1 MIWHTDLKGD
11 KPLQKEAL
19 LTPKKV
25 LSEKEAD
32 AEEEKTLMDLL
43 RLYWQQYCEKS
54 TIHGVRY
61 IYDPSLRSIERLIWS
76 ALVITCVTLTCIAY
90 GMLAERYSA
99 QKLQTVVENSQYPV
113 YQIPFPAVGVCP
125 NNHINWGRFEA
136 AKSTFLPANAD
147 HNVAEVFTTFVGNME
162 SLAFGQFHSFA
173 EMDDVN
179 LELLDGIDV
188 TNLTHFMSI
197 RCEDIFVKG
206 QCFWRRVPFNC
217 CSMFIMEK
225 TEHGFCFVF
234 NSILSP
240 ESKQL
245 REKNGRKFYPYHNSK
260 AGQGSGLG
268 FQIKLNNAMKKP
280 DSKLDDTITILIKRP
295 EQLSNNGYTISAGT
309 ETYVIVRPEITES
322 SKDIRPLKQEQRNC
336 FFEDENSLKNYQVA
350 PNVDKEL
357 ILNNCVNVCH
367 EEHLRKY
374 CNCTLPQFFLS
385 TDPTVETCRASQFR
399 CLAKHNDI
407 FGYDKRLEEDAYFSS
422 AKPGMTCSCLI
433 PCNIIEYYTSLTTLP
448 FNAHKTKH
456 NPHEQYYKIDVHYQS
471 EVVIKYRTSL
481 EFTSIDLIA
490 NFGGV
495 FGLCLGASM
504 VSAVELFYYLT
515 VGLALYLYDNNYYG
529 ILKQHIRDLRMKWIS
544 GIKETLN
551 EEYGN
556 GTSLKRKTTFVPKR
570 PQQKS
575 NKW

>member
-1 MIWHTDLKGD
+1 MVWHTNVKNS
-11 KPLQKEAL
+11 KTPQMESL
-19 LTPKKV
+19 LTPKKIIT
-25 LSEKEAD
+25 EKQQEA
-32 AEEEKTLMDLL
+32 EQQEEKTLMDLL

-125 NNHINWGRFEA
+125 NNHINWNRFEA
-136 AKSTFLPANAD
+136 AKATFLPPNAD
-147 HNVAEVFTTFVGNME
+147 HNVVEVFTSFVGSME
-162 SLAFGQFHSFA
+162 SLAFGQFDSFA

-179 LELLDGIDV
+179 LELLDGIDI
-188 TNLTHFMSI
+188 TNLTQFMTI

-206 QCFWRRVPFNC
+206 NCYWRRVPFDC
-217 CSMFIMEK
+217 CSMFVVEK
-225 TEHGFCFVF
+225 TEHGYCFVF
-234 NSILSP
+234 NSILSKA
-240 ESKQL
+240 SQQL
-245 REKNGRKFYPYHNSK
+245 KEKHGAKFYPFHNSK

-268 FQIKLNNAMKKP
+268 FQIKMDNSMKRNE
-280 DSKLDDTITILIKRP
+280 SKLDDTITILIKRP
-295 EQLSNNGYTISAGT
+295 EKLSNNGYTISAGT
-309 ETYVIVRPEITES
+309 ETYVIIRPEITES
-322 SKDIRPLKQEQRNC
+322 SKDIRPLKKEQRNC
-336 FFEDENSLKNYQVA
+336 FFEDENALQSY
-350 PNVDKEL
+350 NVSPVVERDL

-374 CNCTLPQFFLS
+374 CNCTLPQFFLN
-385 TDPTVETCRASQFR
+385 TDAS
-399 CLAKHNDI
+399 DI
-407 FGYDKRLEEDAYFSS
+407 FSYDKRLEEDAYFSS

-448 FNAHKTKH
+448 LTAPTNSTE
-456 NPHEQYYKIDVHYQS
+456 EQYYKVDVHYQS

-490 NFGGV
+490 NFGGI

-504 VSAVELFYYLT
+504 VSAVELLYYLT
-515 VGLALYLYDNNYYG
+515 VGLALYLYDNNYYR

-556 GTSLKRKTTFVPKR
+556 GTSVKRKTSFVPKR
-570 PQQKS
+570 PQPRN